1 MAEEAPQTEP
11 EKPQGEPDYKALY
24 EAEKAHSRKWEK
36 QAKANRQAA
45 EELERAHEAGK
56 TAEERIASLES
67 KLEAKERAE
76 ARNALVAKVA
86 EAKGVPARFLVG
98 DTEEELGEYADSL
111 LKHFKA
117 KPAPKVEKPG
127 AFDNRAGDDNGAMR
141 DFVRRLTGNDD

>member
-1 MAEEAPQTEP
+1 MAEEAPQVEP
-11 EKPQGEPDYKALY
+11 DEPQGEPDYKALY

-36 QAKANRQAA
+36 QAKANKQAA
-45 EELERAHEAGK
+45 EELEKSREAGK

-67 KLEAKERAE
+67 KLEAKEKAE

-98 DTEEELGEYADSL
+98 DTEEELNEYADSL
-111 LKHFKA
+111 LKHFKT

-127 AFDNRAGDDNGAMR
+127 SFDKGGKTGDAKS
-141 DFVRRLTGNDD
+141 DFTEFMKEVFE